1 MGSISHL
8 TTTLPEPSHIY
19 HNKVKEIITMS
30 HFRNTDTMNSAQGEF
45 HSRVKPSEPLTTKG
59 HAPGVKVGNDAVP
72 EFHAET
78 HPPGTAPKENTFQPN
93 PVNEV
98 PGQAENPDVQATT
111 AASETLPGAT
121 SASVHQGLGHPG
133 SGQTSQELHGTHKKD
148 RAGLT
153 GVGANLT
160 DPIHQNHHD
169 RPYETGKTGK
179 GASDYPTAEDQ
190 PPVSAEGVASERR

>member
-1 MGSISHL
+1 MGIHLSSSHPAGFIAH
-8 TTTLPEPSHIY
+8 LPQQSKGKTI
-19 HNKVKEIITMS
+19 NMS

-59 HAPGVKVGNDAVP
+59 VSITLPAHLHLKTDGDQQHAPGVK
-72 EFHAET
+72 
-78 HPPGTAPKENTFQPN
+78 
-93 PVNEV
+93 EV
-98 PGQAENPDVQATT
+98 PGQAQTPDTQATT

-133 SGQTSQELHGTHKKD
+133 SGQTSQELHGTHKKE
-148 RAGLT
+148 RSGLT

-169 RPYETGKTGK
+169 RPYETGKTDK
-179 GASDYPTAEDQ
+179 GATDYPTAEDQ

>member
-1 MGSISHL
+1 
-8 TTTLPEPSHIY
+8 
-19 HNKVKEIITMS
+19 MS

-59 HAPGVKVGNDAVP
+59 VSITLPAHLHLKTDGDQQHAPGVKVGNDAVP

-98 PGQAENPDVQATT
+98 PGQAQNPDTQATT

-133 SGQTSQELHGTHKKD
+133 SGQTSQELHGTHKKE
-148 RAGLT
+148 RSGLT

-169 RPYETGKTGK
+169 RPYETGKTDK
-179 GASDYPTAEDQ
+179 GATDYPTAEDQ

>member
-1 MGSISHL
+1 
-8 TTTLPEPSHIY
+8 
-19 HNKVKEIITMS
+19 MS

-98 PGQAENPDVQATT
+98 PGQAQNPDAQATT